1 MTADTQFF
9 TISTVQRDFI
19 CVDLS
24 DFEKRRHEVVKTL
37 MEAAT
42 TQGFFYVVNHEIPI
56 QDIRDMFEANRRFF

>member
-1 MTADTQFF
+1 MYKKTCCFLVYSLSHMTADTQFF

-42 TQGFFYVVNHEIPI
+42 TQGFFYGT
-56 QDIRDMFEANRRFF
+56 